1 MALAWEEGWT
11 MAWLLFMS
19 LMALAWGDSL
29 CGFRAVLAP
38 RCGAFGYGIRPV
50 GSEKM
55 AHPCTSFS

>member
-1 MALAWEEGWT
+1 